1 MKKISHV
8 CLIDDDHIFVYGA
21 KRVMRKMDFYEDLS
35 VFSNGQ
41 EALDHLKNMAQNGD
55 DLPSLIF
62 LDLNMPIMNGWEF
75 LEELG
80 NTPGFELNG
89 VSIFIM
95 SSSVDPR
102 DLERIQQYP
111 VVKNYVLKPMTMN
124 DLENVRLQLS

>member
-62 LDLNMPIMNGWEF
+62 LDL
-75 LEELG
+75 
-80 NTPGFELNG
+80 
-89 VSIFIM
+89 
-95 SSSVDPR
+95 
-102 DLERIQQYP
+102 
-111 VVKNYVLKPMTMN
+111 
-124 DLENVRLQLS
+124 